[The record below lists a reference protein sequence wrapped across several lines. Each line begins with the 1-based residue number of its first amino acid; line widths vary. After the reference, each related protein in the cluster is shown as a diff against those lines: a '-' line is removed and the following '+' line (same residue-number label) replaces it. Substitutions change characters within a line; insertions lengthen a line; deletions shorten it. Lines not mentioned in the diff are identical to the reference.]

1 MLIHSKKRSSY
12 FLGKDG
18 IKLFIRKQDEF
29 PKMYGLSPQF
39 NAFVDLKQGHYFH
52 NHKTIKIIKSI
63 EKHIVFKKSFL
74 VLMIKNHN

>member
-1 MLIHSKKRSSY
+1 
-12 FLGKDG
+12 
-18 IKLFIRKQDEF
+18 
-29 PKMYGLSPQF
+29 MYGLSPQF